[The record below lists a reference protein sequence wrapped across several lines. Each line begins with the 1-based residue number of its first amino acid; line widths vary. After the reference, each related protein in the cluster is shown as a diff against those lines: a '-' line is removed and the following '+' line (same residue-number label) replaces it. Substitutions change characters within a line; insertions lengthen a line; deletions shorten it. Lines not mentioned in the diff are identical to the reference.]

1 MKRLKRKGF
10 TLVELLVVITI
21 IGMLMSMLMP
31 AVQAAREAAR
41 RAQCSNNQK
50 QISLAMLGY
59 EAARKRFPS
68 LQNPLATI
76 SGGVGWGVVLLPYLD
91 RMDLWN
97 VWKNGNASNAGYR
110 YLRITWCPSDPPTS
124 TSATDTPCSY
134 TANGLV
140 LRNSLL
146 SPPLQPV
153 SLDYVNMHDGTATTL
168 LLSENLRD
176 DWYTSTTSPTYGWA
190 DTTKLN
196 VTFGYNGST
205 LSGQNN
211 STYTSFVS
219 SYVPQMSP
227 TQPASATSGFCF
239 NVNSNHGSGV
249 VAAYCDG
256 HVSFLRSDVDGTPAN
271 AGGTCP
277 PSIFNALCTP
287 DGATVTGSGEGA
299 IDESML

>member
-1 MKRLKRKGF
+1 MRRRKTRGF

-21 IGMLMSMLMP
+21 IGMLMAMLMP

-68 LQNPLATI
+68 LCNPLA
-76 SGGVGWGVVLLPYLD
+76 GFNNGVGWGVVLLPYLD

-97 VWKNGNASNAGYR
+97 VWKNGNASGNGYR

-124 TSATDTPCSY
+124 TSATDTPSSY

-176 DWYTSTTSPTYGWA
+176 DWYSSGNATYGWT
-190 DTTKLN
+190 DTTQLN
-196 VTFGYNGST
+196 VTFGYSGST
-205 LSGQNN
+205 LSGANN

-219 SYVPQMSP
+219 AYSNSMSP
-227 TQPASATSGFCF
+227 TQPATATSGFCF

-271 AGGTCP
+271 VGGSCP

-287 DGATVTGSGEGA
+287 DGAQYGEGA
-299 IDESML
+299 IDESIL